1 MLAGPLSLPFR
12 DLDVVFLAPY
22 PFPDLLGDLRN
33 AGKPPLVLPG
43 VLFCHH

>member
-22 PFPDLLGDLRN
+22 PSPDLLGDLCN